1 MNRPSIILSLLLS
14 ALVYQVECFSPQSL
28 CKKSTQNEIENDR
41 REFVHTLVKSVS
53 FTTILSSPSIV
64 HAEEDNSK
72 QQQLPNK
79 TFVKGTVILKDVEL
93 PQDSPDEFASAA
105 LYITARPN
113 KADNV
118 PRAILDGSNGKP
130 PPVLAARIPQPV
142 FPLNFSLTSLDLTQE
157 GAALISGAE
166 NDTFWFE
173 GMDLIVSA
181 RFDSDGVAYTRDPTD
196 LVGRSIFNAKHSDA
210 GVTVPLT
217 GRGFTGKMVTGKSKK
232 ID

>member
-1 MNRPSIILSLLLS
+1 MNRPSIKLSLLLS

-41 REFVHTLVKSVS
+41 REFVHTLLKSVS
-53 FTTILSSPSIV
+53 LATTILSSPSIV
-64 HAEEDNSK
+64 HAEEENSK

-79 TFVKGTVILKDVEL
+79 TFVKGSVILKDVEL
-93 PQDSPDEFASAA
+93 PQDSSDEIASAA

-130 PPVLAARIPQPV
+130 PPVLAARIPRPV
-142 FPLNFSLTSLDLTQE
+142 FPLDFSLTSLDLTQE
-157 GAALISGAE
+157 GASLISGAE
-166 NDTFWFE
+166 NDIFWFE

-181 RFDSDGVAYTRDPTD
+181 RFDTDGVAYTRDPSD
-196 LVGRSIFNAKHSDA
+196 LVGRCILNAKQSDA

-232 ID
+232 